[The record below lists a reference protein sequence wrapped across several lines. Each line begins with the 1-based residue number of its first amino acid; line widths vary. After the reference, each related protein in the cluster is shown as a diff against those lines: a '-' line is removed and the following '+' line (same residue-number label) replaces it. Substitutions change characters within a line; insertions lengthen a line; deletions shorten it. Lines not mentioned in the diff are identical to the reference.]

1 MYIMKK
7 LGLIVLASSV
17 IVGVSFGQ
25 ARRNQPARPKTTG
38 GGANPFGNTT
48 TTPAKPATTPANNN
62 PFGSTNNTQ
71 PAASSNPFGGGN
83 AQPPAGNN
91 PFASSNA
98 QQPPAGNNPFA
109 NNNTGNTNGQPVQRV
124 NGNIPIVVVPSSTSN
139 PLSDSG
145 TKNSMRMEGAIES
158 ILKDKEPLAYDYVRE
173 DDAVFRHMIW
183 RVIDAR
189 EKINLPFKYPAE
201 EDGGS
206 QLFFAILFKSVSED
220 SVLAFEDD
228 RFTKPYT
235 LDKFKVKFSGGPDTA
250 DVFGLDGQT
259 IIRREVRTK
268 EFPVDSVYQFMLKE
282 EIFFDKEAS
291 RMSTRIVGIA
301 PMGPTILP
309 SGKVV
314 EGPSFPYFWLYY
326 PDIRRTLAK
335 KQVYNPKNMGARMSW
350 DDLFEN
356 RIFSSYITKT
366 KMDNASD
373 RTLLDIKNK
382 DYLFRLLEGEK
393 IKEKLFN
400 YEQNLWSY

>member
-1 MYIMKK
+1 MKK
-7 LGLIVLASSV
+7 IGLIVLASSV
-17 IVGVSFGQ
+17 CFGIAFGQ
-25 ARRNQPARPKTTG
+25 AKPKPKPKPKPNN
-38 GGANPFGNTT
+38 ANPFGNA
-48 TTPAKPATTPANNN
+48 PAPKPATSNAN
-62 PFGSTNNTQ
+62 PFGNANAQ
-71 PAASSNPFGGGN
+71 PAGGNPFGG
-83 AQPPAGNN
+83 
-91 PFASSNA
+91 SNA
-98 QQPPAGNNPFA
+98 QPPAGNNPFA
-109 NNNTGNTNGQPVQRV
+109 NNNPSGQPVKKV
-124 NGNIPIVVVPSSTSN
+124 GGNIPIVVVPSTVGN

-145 TKNSMRMEGAIES
+145 FKNSMRMEGAIES

-228 RFTKPYT
+228 RFTKPYK
-235 LDKFKVKFSGGPDTA
+235 LNKFKEKFSGGPDTS
-250 DVFGLDGQT
+250 DVFDLDGQT
-259 IIRREVRTK
+259 IIRREVRNK
-268 EFPVDSVYQFMLKE
+268 EFPIDSVYQFMIKE

-291 RMSTRIVGIA
+291 RMTTRVVGIA

-309 SGKVV
+309 TGKVI

-326 PDIRRTLAK
+326 PDIRKTLAK

-356 RIFSSYITKT
+356 RIFSSYIVKT
-366 KMDNASD
+366 KMDNALD
-373 RTLLDIKNK
+373 KNLLDIKNRDK
-382 DYLFRLLEGEK
+382 LFMLLEGEK

>member
-7 LGLIVLASSV
+7 LGFIVLATSV
-17 IVGVSFGQ
+17 IVGVAVGQ
-25 ARRNQPARPKTTG
+25 ARRNQPTRPRTG
-38 GGANPFGNTT
+38 GGASPFGNATPTPAKPT
-48 TTPAKPATTPANNN
+48 TTPAN
-62 PFGSTNNTQ
+62 
-71 PAASSNPFGGGN
+71 SNPFGGGTNQPPSNNSNPFGNSNAQPAANNPFSSGN
-83 AQPPAGNN
+83 AQPPA
-91 PFASSNA
+91 S
-98 QQPPAGNNPFA
+98 NNPFA
-109 NNNTGNTNGQPVQRV
+109 NSNTGNTNGQPAKKVG
-124 NGNIPIVVVPSSTSN
+124 GNVPIVVVPSATSN
-139 PLSDSG
+139 PLADSG
-145 TKNSMRMEGAIES
+145 FKNSMRMEGAIES

-235 LDKFKVKFSGGPDTA
+235 LEKFKVKFSGGLDTS
-250 DVFGLDGQT
+250 DVLDIDGQT
-259 IIRREVRTK
+259 ILRREVRMR